1 MLNISENKSKFT
13 KTLDRFQTIK
23 NLENRPHYKIL
34 NKIIYENEI
43 YFKNLNTESEII
55 KFSDLYRI
63 LGVVIQ
69 IRMNYKK
76 SKSYV
81 NFEDEKSYGAK
92 KY

>member
-1 MLNISENKSKFT
+1 M
-13 KTLDRFQTIK
+13 Q
-23 NLENRPHYKIL
+23 
-34 NKIIYENEI
+34 KIIYENKI
-43 YFKNLNTESEII
+43 YLKNLTIESEII
-55 KFSDLYRI
+55 NFSDLYKI
-63 LGVVIQ
+63 IGVVVQ